1 MSAVL
6 VSQSCQTNCV
16 TAERLNVW
24 RKIVPQVT
32 VVRSG
37 TVVLGTIAKFLAP
50 DPAAAWISDGSPPS
64 PHPAY
69 AASFS
74 VLRI

>member
-6 VSQSCQTNCV
+6 VSRSCQLSCV
-16 TAERLNVW
+16 TAEGLAAS
-24 RKIVPQVT
+24 RKIFPQVT

-37 TVVLGTIAKFLAP
+37 AVVLGTTAKVLAP
-50 DPAAAWISDGSPPS
+50 DPAAAWILDGSPPS